1 MQSGQYQLF
10 SIDITDSPISQAIQ
24 AFPAYISQS
33 RALYYICICI
43 QLHLTQHA
51 GSEASQYYGYA
62 LRAFREELDDPLRTQ
77 HDGTLASAIFL
88 CTVGVRFHFSLDPIL
103 AIYNS

>member
-1 MQSGQYQLF
+1 MHSGQCQLF
-10 SIDITDSPISQAIQ
+10 STDITDSPISQAIR
-24 AFPAYISQS
+24 AFPTYISQS

-43 QLHLTQHA
+43 QLHLSQHA
-51 GSEASQYYGYA
+51 GSESSYYYGYA

-88 CTVGVRFHFSLDPIL
+88 CTVGVRFHLPS
-103 AIYNS
+103 